1 MKHCLNMIVGMMA
14 MVLSLPLASFAQNHA
29 PRVYTTEDPL
39 VYTGAVDRWPYVF
52 LDNVGEPAGYNVDLL
67 KLMFDELGIPFVI
80 RIKDQTQARKD
91 LQEHRADLMLDMSV
105 LFDSIIPS
113 SQTIVQLFTNS
124 VASIKRHPVTVR
136 TAEDLSKEKVYVY
149 KASYVRN
156 FMRRKGWE
164 DNAFP
169 FSDVDAAVIKVSNEG
184 KGVIVWNTL
193 PLEWAIR
200 RNHIENL
207 QLTPI
212 SIPVGEYHFVSYD
225 TLLLARL
232 DSIYTILDA
241 SGRLAPLQAKWF
253 YPDHKEGT
261 GIPSWIWFFVVVIA
275 IVVVWLIIYNIIYY
289 NREFRVRQQGQERN
303 DRLEMVLHVSRMR
316 VWTYDIATQNFTRL
330 SRGAT
335 VLDAKNQKTF
345 LRFSSLEFTRRFH
358 SADFDYLYEC
368 LRQLADGEYEK
379 KTVPLRVRDDK
390 LSDETRDYVI
400 SLSVLRRVNGR
411 PTVIMGVLS
420 DVSDELSIQRRA
432 HERLQRYQT
441 VFNTAMIDMA
451 YYDEKGDVVSM
462 NQRVQE
468 TFGITQEDAIRQHIG
483 LKIPIGGKEH
493 SLFNGDFNPDT
504 FERFHAIQKLFRAD
518 GSVMLYELQLL
529 PVRDSANHL
538 LGIYGTGRD
547 VTESAM
553 AYRQMQQSIK
563 KVEQATSE
571 ITNYVTNIN
580 YVLGVGGVRMVT
592 YSPHTHML
600 TVFKGLNDVQLQLT
614 QTRCMTLVDD
624 RSKRVAMRALDSMDN
639 LTRKPLEANI
649 WSSLRLRPSME
660 SCPITL
666 CLQMRFIPSYNEKG
680 EVQNYFG
687 LCRDVS
693 DIRATEAMLE
703 KESARAQEVETLKNS
718 FLRNMSYEIR
728 TPLNTV
734 VGFAELFDLEHSAE
748 DEAVFINEI
757 KTNSAYL
764 LELINDILFLSRL
777 DARMIEIKPQPTDF
791 AQSFEVNCHL
801 GWGNKQKAAVRYEV
815 DNPYS
820 QFIVNIDDTN
830 LGRII
835 QQVVANAATYTEMGY
850 VRVRYEYVDDYLLII
865 VDDTGSG
872 ISNEVLDHIFDR
884 FVSGS
889 SKGTGL
895 GLAICKELAEQMGG
909 RIDIRSQVGKGTT
922 VWITIPCEVISFEKK
937 Q

>member
-1 MKHCLNMIVGMMA
+1 MKHYLNMIVGMIAMA
-14 MVLSLPLASFAQNHA
+14 LLLPLVSLAQDQA
-29 PRVYTTEDPL
+29 PRVYSTEDPL
-39 VYTGAVDRWPYVF
+39 IYTGAVDRWPYVF

-67 KLMFDELGIPFVI
+67 KLMFDELGIPFVMH
-80 RIKDQTQARKD
+80 IKDQTQARTD
-91 LQEHRADLMLDMSV
+91 LQEHRADLMLDMGV
-105 LFDSIIPS
+105 LFDSIMPTS
-113 SQTIVQLFTNS
+113 KTIVQLFTNS
-124 VASIKRHPVTVR
+124 VASIKHLPVTVR
-136 TAEDLSKEKVYVY
+136 TKEDLAHEKVYVY

-156 FMRRKGWE
+156 VMRRNGWE

-169 FSDVDAAVIKVSNEG
+169 FSDADAAVIKVSNEG

-207 QLTPI
+207 KLTPI

-232 DSIYTILDA
+232 DSIYTLLDA

-261 GIPSWIWFFVVVIA
+261 GIPSWLWIFVALVALVVVG
-275 IVVVWLIIYNIIYY
+275 LIIYNIIYY
-289 NREFRVRQQGQERN
+289 NREFRVRQQGQEHN
-303 DRLEMVLHVSRMR
+303 DRLEMVLHVSKMR
-316 VWTYDIATQNFTRL
+316 VWTYDVATQSFTRL
-330 SRGAT
+330 SREAT
-335 VLDAKNQKTF
+335 FSDSKNQKTF
-345 LRFSSLEFTRRFH
+345 LRFSSLEFARRFH
-358 SADFDYLYEC
+358 SDDFDHLFEC
-368 LRQLADGEYEK
+368 LRQMSDGKYEK
-379 KTVPLRVRDDK
+379 KTIPLRIHDTQASETARDF
-390 LSDETRDYVI
+390 VI
-400 SLSVLRRVNGR
+400 DLSVLRRVNGK
-411 PTVIMGVLS
+411 PTVLLGVLN
-420 DVSDELSIQRRA
+420 DVTGEIVSQRRV

-462 NQRVQE
+462 NQRVQQ
-468 TFGITQEDAIRQHIG
+468 TFRISQENAVQQHIG
-483 LKIPIGGKEH
+483 LETPIGGKEQ
-493 SLFNGDFNPDT
+493 SVFNGEFDPDT
-504 FERFHAIQKLFRAD
+504 FERFHATQKLFRAD

-553 AYRQMQQSIK
+553 AYRQMHQSIK

-571 ITNYVTNIN
+571 LTNYVVNIN

-600 TVFKGLNDVQLQLT
+600 TIFKGLNDVQLQLT

-639 LTRKPLEANI
+639 FTRKPLEANI
-649 WSSLRLRPSME
+649 WSSLRLRPNME
-660 SCPITL
+660 SEPITL
-666 CLQMRFIPSYNEKG
+666 CLQLRFIPSYNEKG
-680 EVQNYFG
+680 EVQSYFG

-693 DIRATEAMLE
+693 DIRATEALLE

-728 TPLNTV
+728 TPLNAV
-734 VGFAELFDLEHSAE
+734 VGFAELFDLEHSLD

-757 KTNSAYL
+757 KTNSAFL
-764 LELINDILFLSRL
+764 LALINDILFLSRL

-791 AQSFEVNCHL
+791 AQSFEVNCHA

-820 QFIVNIDDTN
+820 QFIVNVDETN

-835 QQVVANAATYTEMGY
+835 QQVVANSTAHTEMGY
-850 VRVRYEYVDDYLLII
+850 VRARYEYVDDYLLII

-872 ISNEVLDHIFDR
+872 ISSEVLDHIFDR

-889 SKGTGL
+889 SDGTGL